1 QGEADRLATHL
12 GIEHTVRVLETG
24 SGMPMTFGVLRP
36 TVLLPEEARAWS
48 GERRRVVLLHELAHV
63 LRGDAATHLLA
74 RTALALDWWNPLAWT
89 MWREFLKER
98 ERATDDLV
106 LGTGAKATEYAGHL
120 LEIARTMQARPA
132 SAAAG
137 VAMARRS
144 QLEGRLLAILDG
156 RTARGQQG
164 RAATVAAVVAAIALM
179 APLAAVR
186 AQSQAEQS
194 APEVESTIV
203 EANAQKNHEIL
214 DQAAVS
220 YEQLRKYA
228 EAQKL
233 RQASLEMAER
243 LSGQQ
248 SKDYAIALVKL
259 GNLARRRGAYQEAT
273 DYYNKALALG
283 DRPEAF
289 SALMNLGRD
298 AFRGTVSGA
307 EGHRVT
313 SNSDPAKAL
322 EFLKRARNVADNGDD
337 MGTALT
343 WMARVRQ
350 SEPDGAAEAESLYR
364 RAMAAADANSAEQA
378 LALEFYAQF
387 LKAQDR
393 AVEAGP
399 IEARAKGIRK
409 TRVSAM
415 GPREAAASSI
425 YKTGGGVKAPSLLS
439 KVEPEYSEEARS
451 AKYSGTVLLKV
462 VVDVDGLAKNIEVVN
477 SLGMGLDEQA
487 VLAIQRWK
495 FKPGEKDGVPV
506 PVMAQIEVNFKL
518 M

>member
-1 QGEADRLATHL
+1 M
-12 GIEHTVRVLETG
+12 TVG
-24 SGMPMTFGVLRP
+24 G
-36 TVLLPEEARAWS
+36 
-48 GERRRVVLLHELAHV
+48 
-63 LRGDAATHLLA
+63 
-74 RTALALDWWNPLAWT
+74 
-89 MWREFLKER
+89 
-98 ERATDDLV
+98 
-106 LGTGAKATEYAGHL
+106 
-120 LEIARTMQARPA
+120 
-132 SAAAG
+132 
-137 VAMARRS
+137 
-144 QLEGRLLAILDG
+144 
-156 RTARGQQG
+156 
-164 RAATVAAVVAAIALM
+164 
-179 APLAAVR
+179 
-186 AQSQAEQS
+186 
-194 APEVESTIV
+194 
-203 EANAQKNHEIL
+203 
-214 DQAAVS
+214 
-220 YEQLRKYA
+220 
-228 EAQKL
+228 
-233 RQASLEMAER
+233 
-243 LSGQQ
+243 
-248 SKDYAIALVKL
+248 
-259 GNLARRRGAYQEAT
+259 
-273 DYYNKALALG
+273 
-283 DRPEAF
+283 
-289 SALMNLGRD
+289 
-298 AFRGTVSGA
+298 
-307 EGHRVT
+307 
-313 SNSDPAKAL
+313 DPAKAL
-322 EFLKRARNVADNGDD
+322 EFLKRARNVADNGNDV
-337 MGTALT
+337 GTALT

-477 SLGMGLDEQA
+477 TLGMGLDEQA